1 VSGLPKY
8 LDHDRRPE
16 PLDVLK
22 VRAEA
27 RAYLF
32 AIGDLDLHEA
42 VDALEEYAHESG
54 LVRKIGQDLVQ
65 EVIGNAFRPYR
76 REATADDFGALA

>member
-1 VSGLPKY
+1 MSAIPKF

-27 RAYLF
+27 RAYLV
-32 AIGDLDLHEA
+32 AIGDLDLADA
-42 VDALEEYAHESG
+42 VDALQLYAMQSG
-54 LVRKIGQDLVQ
+54 LVARIGQDLVQ
-65 EVIGNAFRPYR
+65 TVISGAFTP
-76 REATADDFGALA
+76 TISADELGVLS